1 MSKFYIVI
9 SDTLVGSFFDEL
21 FLLLAVILSEFHE
34 KPRRKDL
41 VTAKIMGG
49 MGAMGGI
56 LCDDIMSKWSKK

>member
-1 MSKFYIVI
+1 M
-9 SDTLVGSFFDEL
+9 
-21 FLLLAVILSEFHE
+21 LLAVILSEFHE

-41 VTAKIMGG
+41 VTAKSMGG